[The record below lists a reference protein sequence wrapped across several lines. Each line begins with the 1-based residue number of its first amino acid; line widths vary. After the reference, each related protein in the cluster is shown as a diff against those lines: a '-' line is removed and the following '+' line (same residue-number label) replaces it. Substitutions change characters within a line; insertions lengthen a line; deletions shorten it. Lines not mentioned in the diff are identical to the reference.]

1 MLASL
6 KDLFSKGNNNGE
18 VYSMIP
24 SIKDVICVLD
34 KVRTPKR
41 AYYKSEKAMESAIA
55 KQLIEIYGKQNV
67 QRQCPVGGF
76 LSLKCDIDLFDS
88 KCCGIEL
95 KLAKSLNA
103 TTMQRVIGQVMYYS
117 RRRYKDNGLI
127 LLVIGTSSELD
138 PALNELK
145 SLIEEF
151 PNVYFVYK
159 QAS

>member
-1 MLASL
+1 
-6 KDLFSKGNNNGE
+6 
-18 VYSMIP
+18 
-24 SIKDVICVLD
+24 
-34 KVRTPKR
+34 
-41 AYYKSEKAMESAIA
+41 
-55 KQLIEIYGKQNV
+55 
-67 QRQCPVGGF
+67 
-76 LSLKCDIDLFDS
+76 
-88 KCCGIEL
+88 
-95 KLAKSLNA
+95 
-103 TTMQRVIGQVMYYS
+103 MQRVIGQVMYYS

>member
-6 KDLFSKGNNNGE
+6 KDLFSNGNNNGE

-34 KVRTPKR
+34 KVRTSKR
-41 AYYKSEKAMESAIA
+41 AYYESEKAVESVIA

-67 QRQCPVGGF
+67 KRQYAVGGF

-95 KLAKSLNA
+95 KLAKSLDA

-138 PALNELK
+138 PTLNELK
-145 SLIEEF
+145 SFIEEF